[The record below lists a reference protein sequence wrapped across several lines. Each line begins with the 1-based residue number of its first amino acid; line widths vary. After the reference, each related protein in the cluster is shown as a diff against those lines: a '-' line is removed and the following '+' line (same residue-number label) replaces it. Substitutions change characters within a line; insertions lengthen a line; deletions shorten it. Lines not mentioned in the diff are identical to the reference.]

1 MLKVDHIIK
10 KFGSKTVLN
19 GITLSV
25 EKGEVVT
32 LIGPS
37 GTGKTTLLR
46 SINLLERADE
56 GSVSIKGVTVTN
68 GTKNKKTILELRRKT
83 AMVFQQYNLFKNLKV
98 IDNIIQPQ
106 VVVKGVDRAVARTR
120 AIELLREVGLSEFA
134 DYYPVQLS
142 GGQQQR
148 VSIARAL
155 GLDPEVILFDE
166 PTSALDPEL
175 SKEVLNVIKK
185 VANSGISIILAT
197 HEMQF
202 AEEISDQVIFMENG
216 NIVEQGNSKAIFHN
230 SQNERTRKFLRN
242 YQQYASKNEQNIE
255 AKKTT
260 KKVSEIGRLKV
271 V

>member
-1 MLKVDHIIK
+1 MLKVDSIVK

-19 GITLSV
+19 GINLSV
-25 EKGEVVT
+25 KQGEVVT

-56 GSVSIKGVTVTN
+56 GSVSIEDLTVTN
-68 GTKNKKTILELRRKT
+68 ATKDKKKILDLRRKT

-106 VVVKGVDRAVARTR
+106 VVVKGVDKETARRR
-120 AIELLREVGLSEFA
+120 AIELLHQVGLSDFA

-175 SKEVLNVIKK
+175 SKEVLNVIKQ
-185 VANSGISIILAT
+185 VADTGISIILAT

-202 AEEISDQVIFMENG
+202 AEEISDQVIFMEKG
-216 NIVEQGNSKAIFHN
+216 NIVEQGSPRAIFHN
-230 SQNERTRKFLRN
+230 AQNERTREFLKN
-242 YQQYASKNEQNIE
+242 YQQYVSSDE
-255 AKKTT
+255 
-260 KKVSEIGRLKV
+260 KKVEVDKFEEVERLKV
-271 V
+271 I